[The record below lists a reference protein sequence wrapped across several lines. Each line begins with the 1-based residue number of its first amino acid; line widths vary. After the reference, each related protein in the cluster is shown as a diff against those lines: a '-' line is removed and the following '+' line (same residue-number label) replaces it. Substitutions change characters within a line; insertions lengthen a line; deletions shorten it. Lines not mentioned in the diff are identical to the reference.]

1 MLADEEQLKVP
12 TCYSWSLQPTNRSA
26 ISFVHH
32 LICILNGETL
42 SRMYLEANVASCK
55 RSSKI
60 YFQALALSMVVYWTV
75 AIILNKL
82 NAINNIILLLMII
95 IIIIL
100 LISSNNYTVI
110 LIRPIMCLSSSIP
123 IINHHNEKIFSL
135 LPKQKVIPV
144 PQALRCFLGQ
154 SLGHQDSNETF
165 QAITAAQRGREAA
178 DPLAKFLS
186 DPTQVYLGDKDEM
199 RS

>member
-1 MLADEEQLKVP
+1 M
-12 TCYSWSLQPTNRSA
+12 R
-26 ISFVHH
+26 
-32 LICILNGETL
+32 
-42 SRMYLEANVASCK
+42 
-55 RSSKI
+55 
-60 YFQALALSMVVYWTV
+60 
-75 AIILNKL
+75 
-82 NAINNIILLLMII
+82 
-95 IIIIL
+95 
-100 LISSNNYTVI
+100 
-110 LIRPIMCLSSSIP
+110 
-123 IINHHNEKIFSL
+123 IFSL

-199 RS
+199 RSWWWLGFRA